1 MTFGEHLIL
10 DCTGMNDN
18 MSNKEEI
25 QKFINE
31 LVNDVLKMKK
41 KGDTIFEYF
50 EDNEYNRER
59 DIVGYSVVQVISL
72 SSIVLHLNDISHTG
86 YIDIFTCG
94 DLKLDDITDCINRYF
109 SPDTMKKLM
118 ILRDGNYGPAILPF
132 ENE

>member
-25 QKFINE
+25 QKFIDE
-31 LVNDVLKMKK
+31 LVNNVLKMKK
-41 KGDTIFEYF
+41 KGDTVFEYF

-72 SSIVLHLNDISHTG
+72 SSIVLHLNDISRTG

-94 DLKLDDITDCINRYF
+94 DLKLDDIASCINRYF